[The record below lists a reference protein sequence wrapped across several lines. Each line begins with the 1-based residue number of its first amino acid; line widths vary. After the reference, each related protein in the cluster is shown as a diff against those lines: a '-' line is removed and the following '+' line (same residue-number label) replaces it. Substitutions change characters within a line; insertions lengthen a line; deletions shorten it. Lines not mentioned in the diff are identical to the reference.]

1 MVYCDIV
8 VGSLK
13 FKYDGTRSEYNGDR
27 MDIDIQTYR
36 IKQLIRGYRAAIKY
50 DKACIE
56 SYNISLNPFN
66 NDQILSANGKK
77 NQLMDQIIS
86 EAIVHF
92 TTCVWEEKEQKIAR
106 DIMGD
111 LSGENGRRKP
121 HETLIQDSR
130 RR

>member
-8 VGSLK
+8 VGSLE

-36 IKQLIRGYRAAIKY
+36 INQLLRRYRAAIKY
-50 DKACIE
+50 DKAGIE

-77 NQLMDQIIS
+77 NQLMDQLIS

-92 TTCVWEEKEQKIAR
+92 TTCVWEKKEQKIAG

-121 HETLIQDSR
+121 HETFIQDSR

>member
-8 VGSLK
+8 VGSLE

-36 IKQLIRGYRAAIKY
+36 INQLLRSYRAAIKY
-50 DKACIE
+50 DKAGIE

-77 NQLMDQIIS
+77 NQLMDQLIS

-92 TTCVWEEKEQKIAR
+92 TTCVWETKEQKIAG

-121 HETLIQDSR
+121 HETFIQDSR